1 MFSFSQLL
9 VISLVA
15 MLLLKPAEL
24 RKISRTMGRWMRE
37 IRRMSQ
43 EFTRELTREADLE
56 DLREEVRKIEKELD
70 LGLGDDPLDDIPAY
84 REKPGDFEDENAPAE
99 AVSADDDPGGTCTLG
114 EEIIERRADSPET
127 ETAPEPDAG
136 SPSEAS
142 SSRADGPS

>member
-24 RKISRTMGRWMRE
+24 RKMSRTMGQWMRE

-70 LGLGDDPLDDIPAY
+70 LGLGDDPLEDIPAY
-84 REKPGDFEDENAPAE
+84 RDSPGSFDDESRSGDSAASDEDPSE
-99 AVSADDDPGGTCTLG
+99 SCTLG
-114 EEIIERRADSPET
+114 EEIIERPTAEAEESAAPDDDHEPGPEAAPLRADRLP
-127 ETAPEPDAG
+127 
-136 SPSEAS
+136 
-142 SSRADGPS
+142 